1 MQTTLLHQYQLVIGA
16 RGALFNYCDTISN
29 DDLLKPLASF
39 NNESMISQMTH
50 VANCYLFWLA
60 HYAMQDKWPFFSN
73 EEQKDMLA
81 VRQTYDQVNMMI
93 NEFMHRYGQALEVPV
108 TLNRKGDML
117 TTTPLQVFTHVTTH
131 EFHHKGQV
139 LNMSRQLGHIPV
151 DTDVIR
157 T

>member
-1 MQTTLLHQYQLVIGA
+1 MQTTLLRQYQLVTGA
-16 RGALFNYCDTISN
+16 RAALFNYCETVRN
-29 DDLLKPLASF
+29 DDLLTPLPSF
-39 NNESMISQMTH
+39 NDESMISQMTH

-60 HYAMQDKWPFFSN
+60 HYAMQDHRPFFQNQANKSMN
-73 EEQKDMLA
+73 DVKQDYE
-81 VRQTYDQVNMMI
+81 QVNMMI
-93 NEFMHRYGQALEVPV
+93 NEFLHKYGQALDVPI
-108 TLNRKGDML
+108 TFLRHGNML

-139 LNMSRQLGHIPV
+139 LNMSRQLGYIPA

>member
-1 MQTTLLHQYQLVIGA
+1 MQKTLIHQYQFVIGA
-16 RGALFNYCDTISN
+16 RGALLDYFDTIKV
-29 DDLLKPLASF
+29 DDLLRPLSTF
-39 NNESMISQMTH
+39 NNESMLSQLTH

-60 HYAMQDKWPFFSN
+60 HYAMQEKRPFFTN
-73 EEQKDMLA
+73 ENNRELNSLRQTFQQVDML
-81 VRQTYDQVNMMI
+81 V
-93 NEFMHRYGQALEVPV
+93 NEFLHQYGTVLEIPV
-108 TLNRKGDML
+108 TLPRKGDML

-139 LNMSRQLGHIPV
+139 LSMSRQLGYIPV